1 MTDSA
6 DLRRTPAPFDDRTD
20 PPMMADERTCL
31 EAWLELYRTTVAIKL
46 AALSAEQL
54 CQAPVANSNL
64 TLLGL
69 VRHLTE
75 VEQYWFGTVA
85 AGLTLPSVY
94 CAHDRDGD
102 FTDLDPSTA
111 FDDLARFDE
120 EVVAARSRARG
131 APPGQ
136 RTTRYS
142 PRAVGQSQVGL
153 RAHDRGVRPA
163 RGPCRPDPGI
173 DRRDHRLLTRL
184 SRCRGG
190 RS

>member
-1 MTDSA
+1 MTDSTEV
-6 DLRRTPAPFDDRTD
+6 RRTPGPFDDRTD

-46 AALSAEQL
+46 GALSAEQL
-54 CQAPVANSNL
+54 CRAPVAPSNL

-94 CAHDRDGD
+94 CADDRDGD
-102 FTDLDPSTA
+102 FTDLDPLTA

-120 EVVAARSRARG
+120 EVVAARSRAG
-131 APPGQ
+131 AVRDLDSELPG
-136 RTTRYS
+136 TRREQ
-142 PRAVGQSQVGL
+142 PVNL
-153 RAHDRGVRPA
+153 RWVYVHMIEEYARHLGHADLIRESIDGVA
-163 RGPCRPDPGI
+163 GY
-173 DRRDHRLLTRL
+173 
-184 SRCRGG
+184 
-190 RS
+190 